1 MADTS
6 LKMTIKE
13 KALAMEKGDYFGV
26 LGLETDAEGAEVQ
39 KAYFLMAKTFHP
51 DKISKLGL
59 DDGDLKE
66 ARRVFE
72 FMTQAF
78 NVLSDPAKRKS
89 IASGK
94 TVANPHQSKLA
105 KGDDAQI
112 FLHQGLKMMRMKA
125 WDKGEEFMRK
135 AAHRDGKNVEVL
147 SSLGWAVF
155 NNTKKKEPVR
165 LEEARNIWEQ
175 ALKVDGKDP
184 QANYYM
190 SLYCKAANKVVEQ
203 ERYLTVALDNKSDFV
218 DAQREMRLLKMRSG
232 KGGRGGRGGKGGKE
246 TSLLAKLF
254 PSFVKK

>member
-1 MADTS
+1 MADSS

-26 LGLETDAEGAEVQ
+26 LGLETDAEGADVQ

-51 DKISKLGL
+51 DKITKLGL
-59 DDGDLKE
+59 EDAELKE
-66 ARRVFE
+66 ARKVFE

-78 NVLSDPAKRKS
+78 NVLSDPSKRRS

-94 TVANPHQSKLA
+94 TVANPHQSKLS

-125 WDKGEEFMRK
+125 WDKAEEFMRK
-135 AAHRDGKNVEVL
+135 AAHKDGQNVEVL
-147 SSLGWAVF
+147 SNLGWAVF
-155 NNTKKKEPVR
+155 NNPKKKEPVR
-165 LEEARNIWEQ
+165 LEEAKNIWEQ

-190 SLYCKAANKVVEQ
+190 SLYCKAAKKVVEQ
-203 ERYLTVALDNKSDFV
+203 ERYLTVALDHKSDFV

-232 KGGRGGRGGKGGKE
+232 KSGKE